1 MTRAKR
7 RTHFHSGSVR
17 EELIT
22 RGERVVSILSF
33 LYRYGSFGKVT
44 KSSTTQNKKSL
55 SRRLSFGPVPFFNP
69 LIGCELQICRIEKEF
84 PPLILFQ
91 GSPHA

>member
-55 SRRLSFGPVPFFNP
+55 SRRLSFGISLSRPFFQP
-69 LIGCELQICRIEKEF
+69 IDRLRASDL
-84 PPLILFQ
+84 
-91 GSPHA
+91 